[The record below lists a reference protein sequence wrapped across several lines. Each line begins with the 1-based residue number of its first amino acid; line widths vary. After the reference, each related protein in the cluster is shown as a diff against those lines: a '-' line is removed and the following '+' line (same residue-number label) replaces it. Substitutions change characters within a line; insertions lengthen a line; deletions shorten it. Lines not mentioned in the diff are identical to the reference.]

1 MTDNWL
7 QSMGYAD
14 PDGTNWQT
22 GGYYSNPQVVWS
34 STNGPM
40 GGYIVQWSG
49 GGSTGTSL
57 PQVAGAVTEAV
68 AAGASGAI
76 SNTPIPISW
85 GERRIN
91 GKVVDKIVKAI
102 DPATNF
108 GSEILCVCAG
118 KPLFRDIANNLS
130 KILADSTVIYNE
142 AEGGVVHE
150 AVNSVVWYDGT
161 SDLQIQDPTFVAEY
175 GADEVPGRVGLMT
188 AIIDYNSYA
197 PWNGARPHHT
207 IFITDEGGGTLFL
220 PWGGSWDVDEK
231 SGNVDLTEDDFVATV
246 DVDNTNSTVRST
258 TSHTSGRR
266 YFEFEAIQ
274 IGPTDFG
281 GVSGWRFGFITD
293 LTPAGYNFLLG
304 SSGFLS
310 LGYPD
315 DAGWITNGLGA
326 GSGNENVPISTGVRY
341 GVAVDLTTGMFW
353 VTSDGVTFS
362 GGAGDPAAGT
372 GGSTGVANLIGS
384 GAVQFWI
391 GFSGFDAGDAIHLYT
406 DEELFLYTPPGELGN
421 RNWGDVFV
429 AMGAECN
436 LDPDHIITVDIT
448 KDSEGGVIYD
458 GLNWTDFVTTSGRGT
473 NIDWWEDGQ
482 DIYIKQSEIDDPA
495 SDVDEI
501 PLNHRYIKSEERGS
515 SEVQR
520 AAEGRKP
527 SVVEVSAY
535 EVSRQFQHSMIP
547 TRSEAHESVKVEK
560 IVLPWVMTASAIA
573 DFGSVAL
580 GKLEAEVEPHDLSL
594 PPMVPYVRLR
604 PADIVEYDEEGK
616 TQKTK
621 VFNWIFASDH
631 GIEVTLR
638 KIAMMT
644 TLPPIEIALPDIEPN
659 NPLEAGHP
667 RLLWPW
673 MMISTP

>member
-1 MTDNWL
+1 
-7 QSMGYAD
+7 
-14 PDGTNWQT
+14 
-22 GGYYSNPQVVWS
+22 
-34 STNGPM
+34 
-40 GGYIVQWSG
+40 
-49 GGSTGTSL
+49 
-57 PQVAGAVTEAV
+57 
-68 AAGASGAI
+68 
-76 SNTPIPISW
+76 
-85 GERRIN
+85 
-91 GKVVDKIVKAI
+91 
-102 DPATNF
+102 
-108 GSEILCVCAG
+108 
-118 KPLFRDIANNLS
+118 
-130 KILADSTVIYNE
+130 
-142 AEGGVVHE
+142 
-150 AVNSVVWYDGT
+150 
-161 SDLQIQDPTFVAEY
+161 
-175 GADEVPGRVGLMT
+175 
-188 AIIDYNSYA
+188 
-197 PWNGARPHHT
+197 
-207 IFITDEGGGTLFL
+207 
-220 PWGGSWDVDEK
+220 
-231 SGNVDLTEDDFVATV
+231 
-246 DVDNTNSTVRST
+246 
-258 TSHTSGRR
+258 
-266 YFEFEAIQ
+266 
-274 IGPTDFG
+274 
-281 GVSGWRFGFITD
+281 
-293 LTPAGYNFLLG
+293 
-304 SSGFLS
+304 
-310 LGYPD
+310 
-315 DAGWITNGLGA
+315 
-326 GSGNENVPISTGVRY
+326 
-341 GVAVDLTTGMFW
+341 MFW